1 MGLAAAELL
10 ADRGAAA
17 RSDDLFRC
25 QAFLEAE
32 GVTHTLRL
40 VSADRTALVPLI
52 VRAIEG
58 GDGVDAVSPYGYPG
72 GLVEGSGEPPSPG
85 DVDWTATGLVSVFAR
100 ERLGAEPWLA
110 EATERSAV
118 LVHDPARERS
128 VRPRLAEQIRANQRD
143 GWSVETTPGPRSATA
158 DRDAFAVA
166 YEQTMRRARA
176 AERYFFARDYFDAV
190 LSFERSWLLIAGR
203 AGEPG
208 AGAIAALS
216 DGVLHYYLG
225 GTADSARAASPFKN
239 VVAAMLD
246 LADQL
251 GALLNLGGG
260 VESGDGLE
268 TFKRG
273 FANSELPFLTHE
285 LICDPSAYDALS
297 ADRDAGAFSRPTALA
312 ERRPGA
318 SLRRHPA
325 PVSVLGGTVTPPD
338 ASIFA

>member
-1 MGLAAAELL
+1 VGLAAAELL

-40 VSADRTALVPLI
+40 SSADRTALVPLI

-58 GDGVDAVSPYGYPG
+58 GDRVDAVSPYGYPG
-72 GLVEGSGEPPSPG
+72 GLVEGSGEPPAPG
-85 DVDWTATGLVSVFAR
+85 DVDWPATGLVSVFAR

-110 EATERSAV
+110 RATERSTV

-128 VRPRLAEQIRANQRD
+128 VRPRLAEQIRANERA
-143 GWSVETTPGPRSATA
+143 GWVVEATPGPASPTV
-158 DRDAFAVA
+158 DRDAFAAA

-190 LSFERSWLLIAGR
+190 LSFERSWLLTSR
-203 AGEPG
+203 LDGEPG

-225 GTADSARAASPFKN
+225 GTADSARDASPFKN

-260 VESGDGLE
+260 VEAGDGLE

-273 FANSELPFLTHE
+273 FANGELPFLTHE
-285 LICDPSAYDALS
+285 LVCDPDAYAELS
-297 ADRDAGAFSRPTALA
+297 GHNEAAGFF
-312 ERRPGA
+312 
-318 SLRRHPA
+318 PA
-325 PVSVLGGTVTPPD
+325 YRAG
-338 ASIFA
+338 